1 MSRPRALTDPGAV
14 RVTAEEHAGVPR
26 GPGLRRFWGLI
37 PLAIAVGLI
46 VLRGFLHEAPLDRL
60 TRAPADPADPPG
72 TTAYAGSIAIERGGP
87 VIVGFQATAPARLT
101 VSGEEI
107 VAASPGPGPSHVTS
121 RRILLRHGPA
131 ALRFAAPP
139 GARLVWSPVG
149 RRGPTEY
156 VPASSLSP
164 EPPERAAFSSPGRT
178 PLDGALGLGLLAT
191 LVASLCVIGRRRLA
205 AVSRNQWIAMAGV
218 LAVGLAVRLVGLGD
232 AGQTWDEDTNWAA
245 GRNYLTSLLE
255 LDFSDA
261 AWSWNYEHPPVMK
274 LLAGIGAQLA
284 DGYGPARALSAL
296 WISLGCALLVPIG
309 TRLYRF
315 RVGVLAA
322 LIATLLP
329 PMIAHGQIVGHE
341 SPTLLWWSLG
351 ILLALGVH
359 DYLWSDE
366 RGLRALR
373 LRLAWVGVAVGVAV
387 ASRFVNGLL
396 GLLCALIVVVQ
407 APERWR
413 KPTLVWGAILMPLC
427 AVITFFVLWPRL
439 WGGPFAALGA
449 SLDKLDTLHGAE
461 PFLGEVT
468 ARPPLY
474 YFVVYLFATLPA
486 GILAGV
492 LAWGVRAGRERDRA
506 ALIALAW
513 LIVPLAAS
521 FSPVRQDGVRYVMP
535 CVAALALMAA
545 AGFDA
550 IAVAID
556 GRLGRSDG
564 PPGRAPTSP
573 GRAPTNPGRAAT
585 SPGRAATS
593 PGASQSMRLSRGRL
607 PFLAL
612 SGATSIYLGV
622 TVART
627 APYYLDYFGEHVGGA
642 GTVAERG
649 WLETAWWGEGLDRA
663 VAYVNEHAAPDAIVH
678 RDCITPTHLA
688 WFREDL
694 WGPPTQDRREA
705 WFVSYAPA
713 THRCAVPPDAQKVF
727 EVVHDGAVL
736 AAVYRRSP

>member
-14 RVTAEEHAGVPR
+14 RVTAERHAGVPR
-26 GPGLRRFWGLI
+26 GPGIRRFWGLL

-46 VLRGFLHEAPLDRL
+46 VLRGFLHEAPLARL
-60 TRAPADPADPPG
+60 APAAADPTGLVDPADPPG
-72 TTAYAGSIAIERGGP
+72 TTVYAGSLAIERGGP

-101 VSGEEI
+101 VAGQEI
-107 VAASPGPGPSHVTS
+107 RAAGPGPGPSHVTT
-121 RRILLRHGPA
+121 RRIILPRGPA
-131 ALRFAAPP
+131 AIRFAAPS

-164 EPPERAAFSSPGRT
+164 EPPERAVFEAPGHT
-178 PLDGALGLGLLAT
+178 PLDGAIALGLIVTLA
-191 LVASLCVIGRRRLA
+191 ASLCVIARKRLA
-205 AVSRNQWIAMAGV
+205 AVSRNQWLAMAGV
-218 LAVGLAVRLVGLGD
+218 LAVGLAVRLAGLGD

-245 GRNYLTSLLE
+245 GRNYITSLLE

-284 DGYGPARALSAL
+284 DGYGPARVISAIL
-296 WISLGCALLVPIG
+296 ISLGCALLVPIG

-341 SPTLLWWSLG
+341 SPTILWWSLG

-359 DYLWSDE
+359 DYLWPDE

-396 GLLCALIVVVQ
+396 GPLCAVIVVVQ

-413 KPTLVWGAILMPLC
+413 KPTLAWGAILMPLC
-427 AVITFFVLWPRL
+427 AIATFFVLWPRL

-449 SLDKLDTLHGAE
+449 SLDKLDTLHSPE

-468 ARPPLY
+468 ARPPIY
-474 YFVVYLFATLPA
+474 YFAVYLCATLPA
-486 GILAGV
+486 GLLAGV
-492 LAWGVRAGRERDRA
+492 LAYFVRAGRERDRA
-506 ALIALAW
+506 ALITLAW
-513 LIVPLAAS
+513 LILPLAVS

-535 CVAALALMAA
+535 CLAALALMAA

-556 GRLGRSDG
+556 GLLGRGDG
-564 PPGRAPTSP
+564 PAGRAAPQPGRAGSQ
-573 GRAPTNPGRAAT
+573 A
-585 SPGRAATS
+585 
-593 PGASQSMRLSRGRL
+593 GASQSMRLARGKL

-612 SGATSIYLGV
+612 AGATSIYLGI
-622 TVART
+622 TAART

-642 GTVAERG
+642 GTVAARG

-663 VAYVNEHAAPDAIVH
+663 VAYVNEHAAPGAIVH
-678 RDCITPTHLA
+678 RECITPTHLA

-694 WGPPTQDRREA
+694 WGPPAPPAPPVQDRREA
-705 WFVSYAPA
+705 WIVAYAPA
-713 THRCAVPPDAQKVF
+713 TRRCAIPPGAQQVF

-736 AAVYRRSP
+736 AAVYRRAP